1 MLRMRVNRAWIAL
14 LPIVFASTLFF
25 ASSRGP
31 AGAPIAVI
39 VHEQVPVNQLSLP
52 ELRKIFLGERQF
64 WTRELM
70 VTLLLPPRG
79 TPERQVLLEKIYQQ
93 RSEVQVQHYWINRL
107 FGDQGQSGPKMTGSN
122 EMSASLV
129 RTIPGAIALVPADR
143 IPQGVKVL
151 HIDGKEPGQA
161 GYPLVA
167 SG

>member
-1 MLRMRVNRAWIAL
+1 MRVNRAWIAL
-14 LPIVFASTLFF
+14 LPVIFFSGLFF
-25 ASSRGP
+25 SSSRDRP
-31 AGAPIAVI
+31 AVPIAVI
-39 VHEQVPVNQLSLP
+39 VHEEVPVDGLSLP
-52 ELRKIFLGERQF
+52 ELQQIFLGERQV
-64 WTRELM
+64 WARGLR

-107 FGDQGQSGPKMTGSN
+107 FGDEVLAGPKITGSN

-129 RTIPGAIALVPADR
+129 REIPGAIALVPANR

-151 HIDGKEPGQA
+151 RIDGRKPRQS
-161 GYPLVA
+161 GYPLVT

>member
-1 MLRMRVNRAWIAL
+1 MRVYCAWITL
-14 LPIVFASTLFF
+14 VPIVFASALFF
-25 ASSRGP
+25 SSSKDRT
-31 AGAPIAVI
+31 GAPIAVI
-39 VHEQVPVNQLSLP
+39 VHEQVPFDDLSLA
-52 ELRKIFLGERQF
+52 ELRRIFLGERQF
-64 WTRELM
+64 WSRELM

-79 TPERQVLLEKIYQQ
+79 TPERKVLLKDIYQQ

-107 FGDQGQSGPKMTGSN
+107 FGDEMQAGPKITGSN

-129 RTIPGAIALVPADR
+129 REIPGAIALVPADR

-151 HIDGKEPGQA
+151 RIDGKKPGQA